1 MSYIVATTE
10 GQVTAVADD
19 WMERY
24 EAWEAQ
30 EAPAQSLS
38 EALGLKVEKTWPD
51 EDGPQPMTF
60 RDDEAHAL
68 AEAIGGRAIEA

>member
-19 WMERY
+19 WMELY
-24 EAWEAQ
+24 EVWEAQ
-30 EAPAQSLS
+30 EAPEQSLS
-38 EALGLKVEKTWPD
+38 EAIGLKVEKTWPD
-51 EDGPQPMTF
+51 QEGAQPMTF
-60 RDDEAHAL
+60 RDDEARYL